1 MQVQETLVEEE
12 QNECIDIGQWVFESR
27 ASWTVSNGSTQTSSV
42 AINAHVSLFFFL
54 SWPWHSHLFPPI
66 IPATSSVMAV
76 IHLPHVSH
84 VWEAR
89 WCDEAEM
96 PEQRLKSFSS
106 GRITLQ
112 CSNTINSY
120 SQMPADDYLHYCYR
134 SSNSQSTAL
143 LTQFSIGFNFPIYF
157 PSWQSFLTIA
167 LSMDLLEQF
176 TVCAL
181 KSQIPSKEANGHR
194 KEVESKKNK
203 ETALQYIEPHSIMGT
218 SRLVS

>member
-1 MQVQETLVEEE
+1 M
-12 QNECIDIGQWVFESR
+12 
-27 ASWTVSNGSTQTSSV
+27 
-42 AINAHVSLFFFL
+42 SLFFFFL
-54 SWPWHSHLFPPI
+54 AVTQPPI
-66 IPATSSVMAV
+66 PSNHPCYFQCDGCHSSSTCQSC
-76 IHLPHVSH
+76 LRSS
-84 VWEAR
+84 
-89 WCDEAEM
+89 AEM

-176 TVCAL
+176 TARAL
-181 KSQIPSKEANGHR
+181 KSQIPSKEANGH
-194 KEVESKKNK
+194 
-203 ETALQYIEPHSIMGT
+203 
-218 SRLVS
+218 